1 MRTILEFALACLIAL
16 GFWLFYVLVF
26 SFGG

>member
-1 MRTILEFALACLIAL
+1 MRTVLEFALGCLIAL
-16 GFWLFYVLVF
+16 GFWLFLVVVF

>member
-16 GFWLFYVLVF
+16 GFWLFVVFVF